1 MRPFRIP
8 EAFTTTLSTSPRF
21 QQGSGQVRWSLCPRV
36 LPRPAVSQPP
46 GYCRGP
52 MARIIG
58 QWASKTQQPPKYF
71 RHNSRPH
78 CKQHDPFMFGRIG
91 ARGRLHISQAASIRH
106 SPEEQR
112 KVKQEIANEGLREG
126 RVVKDAGAKPKHP
139 KFQVI
144 RKK

>member
-21 QQGSGQVRWSLCPRV
+21 QQGSHQVRWSLCPRV

-52 MARIIG
+52 MAQNIS
-58 QWASKTQQPPKYF
+58 QWASKTQQPPKHF
-71 RHNSRPH
+71 RHASRPQ
-78 CKQHDPFMFGRIG
+78 CQQHDFLCLAGL
-91 ARGRLHISQAASIRH
+91 ARERFHISQAASIRH

-112 KVKQEIANEGLREG
+112 MVKPETANEGLREG
-126 RVVKDAGAKPKHP
+126 RVVKDAEAKPKHP
-139 KFQVI
+139 KFQMI